1 MTNEPL
7 PLVVVGGYLG
17 SGKTTLINRLL
28 RSPGGRRIT
37 VLVNDFGAI
46 NIDADL
52 LESKDEDT
60 IALTNG
66 CVCCSIGGDLFMAL
80 GDVLDRQPR
89 PDVLVIEASG
99 VADPRRIA
107 DTARAEPD
115 LRYGGI
121 VTLVDAL
128 NHSDLSADP
137 LIAPQVLEQV
147 ACADLL
153 AVSKCAEIS
162 VDLRDQLQSRSAAP
176 MICVNGFPNLPELVL
191 SISEPKN
198 VEASTGA
205 HGHFTSWH
213 FRGPVRLAREEL
225 EWKLARPPEGAYR
238 IKGMVLGPDD
248 EAWEVHV
255 VGKTFDMR
263 PIPQPV
269 ETVLVAIG
277 PASEF
282 TETAAAEWWKSG
294 GGDAISTDVY
304 RAGTH
309 STQPSSVNH

>member
-1 MTNEPL
+1 MTHETL

-17 SGKTTLINRLL
+17 AGKTTLVNRLL
-28 RSPGGRRIT
+28 RFPGGRRIM
-37 VLVNDFGAI
+37 VMVNDFGAI

-66 CVCCSIGGDLFMAL
+66 CVCCSIGADLFMAL
-80 GDVLDRQPR
+80 GDVLDRRPR

-121 VTLVDAL
+121 VTVVDSVNYA
-128 NHSDLSADP
+128 DLAADT
-137 LIAPQVLEQV
+137 LIAPQVLDQIT
-147 ACADLL
+147 CADLL
-153 AVSKCAEIS
+153 AVSKCTAVS
-162 VDLRDQLQSRSAAP
+162 ADLRAQLRSRSTAP
-176 MICVNGFPNLPELVL
+176 IVCVNDAPNLPELVL
-191 SISEPKN
+191 STFGPNAAAAVSG
-198 VEASTGA
+198 S

-213 FRGPVRLAREEL
+213 FRGFDRLSRQEL
-225 EWKLARPPEGAYR
+225 ERRLRNPPGGAYR
-238 IKGMVLGPDD
+238 IKGMVRGPGE

-255 VGKTFDMR
+255 VGRTFEMR
-263 PIPQPV
+263 PVSQPD

-277 PASEF
+277 PTSEF
-282 TETAAAEWWKSG
+282 TETDAAHWWNSASK
-294 GGDAISTDVY
+294 DASHT
-304 RAGTH
+304 G
-309 STQPSSVNH
+309 